1 MEALEDEARDAVEIE
16 ARLGTGEDEFWKPF
30 TVDLAIRPGFHVN
43 PNPAPEQGLIATA
56 ISGVLGSV
64 RLVRYP
70 AGEPSEGG
78 AAGYRGRVRIEGEIE
93 RRGGGAAA
101 VEVVYQAC
109 DERRCL
115 PPVSR
120 VVRLG

>member
-16 ARLGTGEDEFWKPF
+16 ARLGTGEDEFWRPF

-43 PNPAPEQGLIATA
+43 PNPAPEPGLIATT
-56 ISGVLGSV
+56 ISGVLGPV
-64 RLVRYP
+64 RHLRYP
-70 AGEPSEGG
+70 AGDPGEG
-78 AAGYRGRVRIEGEIE
+78 AAGGYRGRVRIEGEIE
-93 RRGGGAAA
+93 HRGGGAAA
-101 VEVVYQAC
+101 VEVVFQAC
-109 DERRCL
+109 DDRRCL